1 MTDHPDYW
9 NRIYEDEGR
18 PGWDM
23 AGATPVMGEAL
34 EHAAALG
41 LTPGASIVVP
51 GCGYGHDAA
60 GLDALGYAVTGLDF
74 APLAIQGAR
83 SRYGDRIAWSQAD
96 WFSAARGEAGTGPWD
111 AIFDHTCFV
120 AMDLARRADYV
131 QACAHHLE
139 PGGLWMAVLFHD
151 VQGRPGPPHAI
162 SMEKC
167 RALVEPRFEILH
179 LAHATSSHPRRAGRE
194 FLMVAKRRQD

>member
-9 NRIYEDEGR
+9 NRLYEDEGR

-23 AGATPVMGEAL
+23 DRATPLVGELLDLARP
-34 EHAAALG
+34 LG
-41 LTPGASIVVP
+41 LRAGGDLVVP

-60 GLDALGYAVTGLDF
+60 ELEGLGFSVTGLDF

-83 SRYGDRIAWSQAD
+83 ARYGDRVAWSQAD
-96 WFSAARGEAGTGPWD
+96 WFATRLGPWD

-120 AMDLARRADYV
+120 AMEPPRRPAYV
-131 QACAHHLE
+131 DACAGHLR

-162 SMEKC
+162 AMAEM
-167 RALVEPRFEILH
+167 RALAEPRFEVLH
-179 LAHATSSHPRRAGRE
+179 LGPALAGHPRRAGRE
-194 FLMVAKRRQD
+194 YLLIGRRR